1 MTPISARRGAV
12 YAAIAAAA
20 WGTGGAAGSLLFT
33 TLDPVSVSFWRYLLG
48 AAFLLLPLLLRPTRT
63 RSVPAGHTSTA
74 DHTARTRGRT
84 LPTRFGATAASSD
97 NAGDRHTATAA
108 NGRTDAAGHTGQ
120 PRSRTLFGAAAA
132 SRDDGGIRRPITAGN
147 GRVAGPVSSAGS
159 VGPVGP
165 VGSGGSV
172 GDRGTAKA
180 LVRVW
185 RVGVVGVGMAV
196 YQAAYFAAIAES
208 GIALATVVTMGA
220 TPVLT
225 ALGGRFL
232 LNERLSRVGLVALA
246 AALAGLA
253 LLTGGGPADGATAG
267 VAWSLLSALGYA
279 AVTLYSRRHNG
290 DPETTA
296 VGGFVV
302 GAACLAPFALA
313 GGILPEF
320 TLASAATLLFL
331 GAVPTALAYALFFRS
346 LTALP
351 AATVSVISLGEAVG
365 AAMIGVVLFSERLTL
380 LAWSGCVLLLAAV
393 VVLTVH
399 GQR

>member
-1 MTPISARRGAV
+1 MTPISARRGVV
-12 YAAIAAAA
+12 YAAVAAAA

-33 TLDPVSVSFWRYLLG
+33 TLDPVSVSFWRHLLG
-48 AAFLLLPLLLRPTRT
+48 AAFLLPLLLRPTRSAPSRHLGHSRT
-63 RSVPAGHTSTA
+63 PRLFSAASAGRDDGGNRRTVTAGDRQTGAAGHTRPVGLTGTA
-74 DHTARTRGRT
+74 GRSGAEGPTGQTRGRT
-84 LPTRFGATAASSD
+84 LPTLFGAASARRD
-97 NAGDRHTATAA
+97 DGADRRTVTAGD
-108 NGRTDAAGHTGQ
+108 GRTDAAG
-120 PRSRTLFGAAAA
+120 
-132 SRDDGGIRRPITAGN
+132 
-147 GRVAGPVSSAGS
+147 SAGY
-159 VGPVGP
+159 
-165 VGSGGSV
+165 
-172 GDRGTAKA
+172 RAMAKRPA
-180 LVRVW
+180 KVW
-185 RVGVVGVGMAV
+185 RICVVGVGMAV

-232 LNERLSRVGLVALA
+232 LNERLSRVGLIALA
-246 AALAGLA
+246 AALAGLT
-253 LLTGGGPADGATAG
+253 LLTGGGPAEGAAAG

-279 AVTLYSRRHNG
+279 AVTLYSRRHNS

-302 GAACLAPFALA
+302 GAVCLAPFALA

-320 TLASAATLLFL
+320 TPASAATLLFL

-365 AAMIGVVLFSERLTL
+365 AAMIGVVLFGERLTL

>member
-1 MTPISARRGAV
+1 
-12 YAAIAAAA
+12 
-20 WGTGGAAGSLLFT
+20 
-33 TLDPVSVSFWRYLLG
+33 
-48 AAFLLLPLLLRPTRT
+48 
-63 RSVPAGHTSTA
+63 
-74 DHTARTRGRT
+74 
-84 LPTRFGATAASSD
+84 
-97 NAGDRHTATAA
+97 
-108 NGRTDAAGHTGQ
+108 
-120 PRSRTLFGAAAA
+120 
-132 SRDDGGIRRPITAGN
+132 
-147 GRVAGPVSSAGS
+147 
-159 VGPVGP
+159 
-165 VGSGGSV
+165 
-172 GDRGTAKA
+172 
-180 LVRVW
+180 
-185 RVGVVGVGMAV
+185 MAV

-246 AALAGLA
+246 AALAGLT
-253 LLTGGGPADGATAG
+253 LLTGGGLMGGGPAEGTTAG

-331 GAVPTALAYALFFRS
+331 GAIPTALAYALFFRS

-365 AAMIGVVLFSERLTL
+365 AAMIGVVLFGERLTL

>member
-1 MTPISARRGAV
+1 MTPISARRGVV
-12 YAAIAAAA
+12 YASIAAAA

-48 AAFLLLPLLLRPTRT
+48 AAFLLPLLLHPTRT
-63 RSVPAGHTSTA
+63 HPTPSRHLGPSP
-74 DHTARTRGRT
+74 
-84 LPTRFGATAASSD
+84 LPR
-97 NAGDRHTATAA
+97 
-108 NGRTDAAGHTGQ
+108 
-120 PRSRTLFGAAAA
+120 LFGAASARRA
-132 SRDDGGIRRPITAGN
+132 DGGDRRAGTASN
-147 GRVAGPVSSAGS
+147 RRIAKPVDSASSAGYRWAAK
-159 VGPVGP
+159 
-165 VGSGGSV
+165 GSGRASSAGYRWVGEGSGRARSAGGRWTV
-172 GDRGTAKA
+172 KGAA
-180 LVRVW
+180 

-253 LLTGGGPADGATAG
+253 LLTGGGPGEGTTTG

-290 DPETTA
+290 DPEVTA
-296 VGGFVV
+296 VGGFAV

-320 TLASAATLLFL
+320 TLSSAATLLFL

-351 AATVSVISLGEAVG
+351 ATTVSVISLGEAVG
-365 AAMIGVVLFSERLTL
+365 AAMIGVVLFGERLTL
-380 LAWSGCVLLLAAV
+380 PAWSGCVLLLAAV

>member
-1 MTPISARRGAV
+1 MAK
-12 YAAIAAAA
+12 
-20 WGTGGAAGSLLFT
+20 
-33 TLDPVSVSFWRYLLG
+33 
-48 AAFLLLPLLLRPTRT
+48 RP
-63 RSVPAGHTSTA
+63 
-74 DHTARTRGRT
+74 
-84 LPTRFGATAASSD
+84 
-97 NAGDRHTATAA
+97 
-108 NGRTDAAGHTGQ
+108 
-120 PRSRTLFGAAAA
+120 
-132 SRDDGGIRRPITAGN
+132 
-147 GRVAGPVSSAGS
+147 
-159 VGPVGP
+159 
-165 VGSGGSV
+165 
-172 GDRGTAKA
+172 AK
-180 LVRVW
+180 VW
-185 RVGVVGVGMAV
+185 RICVVGVGMAV

-232 LNERLSRVGLVALA
+232 LNERLSRVGLIALA
-246 AALAGLA
+246 AALAGLT
-253 LLTGGGPADGATAG
+253 LLTGGGPAEGAAAG

-302 GAACLAPFALA
+302 GAVCLAPFALA

-320 TLASAATLLFL
+320 TPASAATLLFL

-365 AAMIGVVLFSERLTL
+365 AAMIGVVLFGERLTL